1 MSFPGL
7 LAQPALS
14 FPALEVRGLSRILV
28 NFMVIRA
35 SAACVISPAPQT
47 GARGPELHGLVTP
60 AIRTCMQT
68 ICKPAGIVAMQP
80 AKNRPACLGISP
92 A

>member
-28 NFMVIRA
+28 I
-35 SAACVISPAPQT
+35 AANLAHYGVEQ
-47 GARGPELHGLVTP
+47 GRYQ
-60 AIRTCMQT
+60 MYKNQT
-68 ICKPAGIVAMQP
+68 IPALQKCAAQENLLQLESTTADRMEVALLLIDP
-80 AKNRPACLGISP
+80 
-92 A
+92 